1 MKFSFYLLLLA
12 MFLYSCKKDRFT
24 TAPQISYRS
33 VTPNAWPKGTFSNT
47 QGPQLSFQLRDAE
60 GDFGFQDGKDT
71 SYVYVK
77 TYLNNIPRGEDSLKF
92 PSLTGIN
99 RSNLNVDINVLLSTL
114 LITYSDLNVPQTD
127 TFTFDVYV
135 RDFANNKSNTITTD
149 PVYYYV
155 P

>member
-1 MKFSFYLLLLA
+1 M
-12 MFLYSCKKDRFT
+12 
-24 TAPQISYRS
+24 
-33 VTPNAWPKGTFSNT
+33 
-47 QGPQLSFQLRDAE
+47 SFQLWDAE

-92 PSLTGIN
+92 PSLPGIN